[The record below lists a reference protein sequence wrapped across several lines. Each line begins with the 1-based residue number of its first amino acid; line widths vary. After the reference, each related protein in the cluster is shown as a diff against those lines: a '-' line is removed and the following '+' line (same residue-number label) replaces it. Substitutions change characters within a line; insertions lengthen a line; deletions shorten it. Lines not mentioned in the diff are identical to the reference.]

1 MWEQFFL
8 LSYFLIGLWAPIFL
22 NLFVVVQLL
31 SHVQLFKTS
40 WLYHGCTPA
49 ARQASLSFI
58 ISQSLLRLMS
68 IELMM
73 PSNHA
78 ILCHPLLFLPSIF
91 PQHQDL
97 FQWVGP
103 SQPGSITS
111 YVRSLKRLVS
121 WTNSNQNLSGI
132 YFSVL
137 LSTFPTKTQRLSRFH
152 LRPFLSCTP

>member
-22 NLFVVVQLL
+22 NLFVVQLL
-31 SHVQLFKTS
+31 SHVQLFATP

-49 ARQASLSFI
+49 AGRASQSFS
-58 ISQSLLRLMS
+58 ISQSLLKLMS
-68 IELMM
+68 VESMM

-121 WTNSNQNLSGI
+121 WTNTNQNLSGI
-132 YFSVL
+132 YFSVFFD
-137 LSTFPTKTQRLSRFH
+137 TFPTKTQRLSGLH
-152 LRPFLSCTP
+152 LRPFSSCTP